1 MIWTGAVIEGD
12 RDPASCAGSG
22 FPTKWMDEK
31 GWMGT
36 LSLPRVVTLTNH
48 SATTDEGSDDVYL
61 ATPPLPELSSL
72 RVPGS
77 ASNLTASLAPGVAAT
92 PLPAIRGRSAEVGA
106 RFALPPPSFDG
117 SGWDVG
123 VQLLWSEND
132 EELTRAGV
140 RDGSL
145 MPGIDLW
152 DEVSGDRADVSCG
165 SVESC
170 RAICGLRS
178 LDLQR

>member
-1 MIWTGAVIEGD
+1 M
-12 RDPASCAGSG
+12 
-22 FPTKWMDEK
+22 
-31 GWMGT
+31 
-36 LSLPRVVTLTNH
+36 SLPRVVTLTNN

-72 RVPGS
+72 RVAGS